1 VTFSVRL
8 RKQVVATISICIP
21 YDEYTVG
28 TQERRIIAV
37 LRKFGGTMVASG
49 VALDGVNAGTRDVD
63 GEVPH
68 GRQDV
73 CWSALREAGFE
84 AEVTDDVIVEEK
96 DGVINIRRR
105 TPDR

>member
-8 RKQVVATISICIP
+8 RKQVVATISICFP

-28 TQERRIIAV
+28 TQERQIIAV
-37 LRKFGGTMVASG
+37 LRRFDGNIVASG
-49 VALDGVNAGTRDVD
+49 VALGGVNAGTRDVEC
-63 GEVPH
+63 EVPH

-73 CWSALREAGFE
+73 CCSALREAGFE
-84 AEVTDDVIVEEK
+84 AEVTDDVIVEGK

-105 TPDR
+105 TPDC